1 MNATEN
7 VTTQPPVL
15 AGAHVRLE
23 PLAGAHVAGLVA
35 AAAQDP
41 SLYDW
46 SAIPQGEPAMR
57 AYVDAALAERA
68 AGTALPFATLRAA
81 DGVVLGSTRFFLIE
95 RWNWPPGHASA
106 APGRIDGCEIGYTWL
121 GRGGGGGARPTPP
134 PRPDRRSGLGSIEHL
149 GLRQGWQH
157 PGL

>member
-1 MNATEN
+1 PRNFPTLVRTAAGGPMPRNRASARSPRAPRRREAPRSPVPACGCGNMQRAGDPCRSVFFRAGMNATEN

-23 PLAGAHVAGLVA
+23 PLSGAHVAGLVA

-57 AYVDAALAERA
+57 AYVDAALAER
-68 AGTALPFATLRAA
+68 
-81 DGVVLGSTRFFLIE
+81 
-95 RWNWPPGHASA
+95 
-106 APGRIDGCEIGYTWL
+106 
-121 GRGGGGGARPTPP
+121 
-134 PRPDRRSGLGSIEHL
+134 
-149 GLRQGWQH
+149 
-157 PGL
+157 